1 MGLNLDLF
9 MDSKIKKKRFTY
21 VQKDDTN
28 GIVFQT
34 IIVFLDSE

>member
-9 MDSKIKKKRFTY
+9 MDSKIKKRFTY

-28 GIVFQT
+28 GFFFSNNHCIF
-34 IIVFLDSE
+34 F